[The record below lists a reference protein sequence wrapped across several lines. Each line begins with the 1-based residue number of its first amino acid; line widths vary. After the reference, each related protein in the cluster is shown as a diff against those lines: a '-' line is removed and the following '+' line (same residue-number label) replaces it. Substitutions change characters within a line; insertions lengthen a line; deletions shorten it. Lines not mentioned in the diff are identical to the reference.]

1 MAKSKKRQRFHLSSK
16 NFLIYVY
23 DSINSNSK
31 YLEIYRNKK
40 FRIRHN
46 KTITYEGPKYI
57 CIGSKQNTKYI
68 MLQFSKQVQITNRT
82 FFNLNINHTT
92 IYVNTTTIPNTD
104 KFKSE
109 CIELDDYLD
118 WGIYHSN
125 CQKII
130 QKSIAKQIVA
140 NKGNYVL
147 ALKKNHLKLYNAVE
161 KLISNP
167 ETSRVIALHDAFD
180 DSHGRTV
187 RRRYFSF
194 DASAV
199 SMYTDGWDGIKTI
212 IAVETISKRKKEAE
226 IKAEWRFY
234 LTNHNKS
241 NLNLPHYV
249 RNHWGIENKL
259 HWILDV
265 HLNEDNDKKAERN
278 SARSFAVLKRMA
290 LNIVRTKDT
299 NPKRS
304 VRRKLKRVSWDDDV
318 LISMLV

>member
-1 MAKSKKRQRFHLSSK
+1 MKILQLLEAIPDPRMKNKVVHPLSTILFVAICAILSGCECWEDLELYCK
-16 NFLIYVY
+16 MKYKWLSQYVNLENGIPSHY
-23 DSINSNSK
+23 TFRRVFTLLHPDHIEYLLRSHAANIVNNANISEHISIDGK
-31 YLEIYRNKK
+31 ALK
-40 FRIRHN
+40 
-46 KTITYEGPKYI
+46 
-57 CIGSKQNTKYI
+57 GSKTSELRCLYSVSAWCHENG
-68 MLQFSKQVQITNRT
+68 LVLAEKQMEEKSNEITAIPLL
-82 FFNLNINHTT
+82 LN
-92 IYVNTTTIPNTD
+92 
-104 KFKSE
+104 S
-109 CIELDDYLD
+109 LYLKGKTVSID
-118 WGIYHSN
+118 AGG
-125 CQKII
+125 C

-249 RNHWGIENKL
+249 RNHWGIEY
-259 HWILDV
+259 
-265 HLNEDNDKKAERN
+265 
-278 SARSFAVLKRMA
+278 
-290 LNIVRTKDT
+290 RTH
-299 NPKRS
+299 
-304 VRRKLKRVSWDDDV
+304 
-318 LISMLV
+318 